1 MKEQVNSKAETAKI
15 SRPRRVSPAAGAGG
29 DPQPSA
35 GSKRAVLL
43 SVCLLAVLGV
53 SWWQAQEAVLR
64 GAVFQLSPDGSWL
77 TVDGV
82 ETRDESEVAA
92 VFEPD
97 NGQSLA
103 SVDVSERREQ
113 LLAIQWVKQARVS
126 KIWPNAVRVAVRE
139 RAPVALVPLAGGEAV
154 RMIDADGV
162 LLEYRSTGSDGLPVM
177 TGIDAEMDL
186 RARQDRVKLF
196 MAVMDACSV
205 QRFSERVSEINVADL
220 ENALVLAKHEGRLV
234 KLEMGNEHLR
244 HRVEMFLNGVD
255 SWQSALGPL
264 KSVNLRL
271 EGQIPVVLD
280 LGGDRQS

>member
-1 MKEQVNSKAETAKI
+1 MKKQVNSKAKPAKTSKLSQI
-15 SRPRRVSPAAGAGG
+15 LRAARGDSGSQPGARY
-29 DPQPSA
+29 
-35 GSKRAVLL
+35 KRAVLL
-43 SVCLLAVLGV
+43 SGLLLAVLGV

-64 GAVFQLSPDGSWL
+64 AAVFQLSPDGSWL

-82 ETRDESEVAA
+82 ESRDESEVAA
-92 VFEPD
+92 VFNPD

-103 SVDVSERREQ
+103 SVDVSKRRQQ
-113 LLAIQWVKQARVS
+113 LLAIQWIKEARVS
-126 KIWPNAVRVAVRE
+126 KVWPNAVRVAVRE

-162 LLEYRSTGSDGLPVM
+162 LLEYRSTGNDGLPVM

-196 MAVMDACSV
+196 MSVMDACSV

-234 KLEMGNEHLR
+234 RLEMGNDHLH

>member
-1 MKEQVNSKAETAKI
+1 MKQPVNSKAETAEI
-15 SRPRRVSPAAGAGG
+15 SRARRGSPAASADSG
-29 DPQPSA
+29 PQPGGA
-35 GSKRAVLL
+35 HKRAVLL
-43 SVCLLAVLGV
+43 SGCLLAVLAV
-53 SWWQAQEAVLR
+53 SWWHAQEALLR
-64 GAVFQLSPDGSWL
+64 AGVFQLSPDGSWL

-97 NGQSLA
+97 HGQSLA
-103 SVDVSERREQ
+103 SVDVSERRQQ
-113 LLAIQWVKQARVS
+113 LLAIHWVREARVS
-126 KIWPNAVRVAVRE
+126 KVWPNAVRVVVRE

-162 LLEYRSTGSDGLPVM
+162 LLEYRSAGGDGLPVM

-220 ENALVLAKHEGRLV
+220 ENALVLAKYEGRLV
-234 KLEMGNEHLR
+234 RLEMGNDHLR

>member
-1 MKEQVNSKAETAKI
+1 MKQQVNNKGKTAET
-15 SRPRRVSPAAGAGG
+15 SRSRRGSPPASVDSDPRPGAG
-29 DPQPSA
+29 Q
-35 GSKRAVLL
+35 KRALLL
-43 SVCLLAVLGV
+43 SGCLLAVLGV

-64 GAVFQLSPDGSWL
+64 AAVFQLSSDGSWL

-82 ETRDESEVAA
+82 ETGDESQVAA
-92 VFEPD
+92 VFESD

-103 SVDVSERREQ
+103 LVDVSERREQ
-113 LLAIQWVKQARVS
+113 LLAIQWVKEARVS

-139 RAPVALVPLAGGEAV
+139 RAPVALVPLAGGDAI

-162 LLEYRSTGSDGLPVM
+162 LLEYRSTGSKGLPVM

-186 RARQDRVKLF
+186 RAREDRVELF
-196 MAVMDACSV
+196 IAVMDACSV

-220 ENALVLAKHEGRLV
+220 GNALVLAKHEGRLV
-234 KLEMGNEHLR
+234 KLEMGNDHLR
-244 HRVEMFLNGVD
+244 HRVEMFLNGFD

-280 LGGDRQS
+280 LGGGRQS

>member
-1 MKEQVNSKAETAKI
+1 MNQQVNNKGKTAEI
-15 SRPRRVSPAAGAGG
+15 SRSRQGSPPESVGSGPRPGAG
-29 DPQPSA
+29 Q
-35 GSKRAVLL
+35 KRALLL
-43 SVCLLAVLGV
+43 SGCLLAVLGV

-64 GAVFQLSPDGSWL
+64 AAVFQLSPDGSWL

-82 ETRDESEVAA
+82 ETGDESQVAA

-103 SVDVSERREQ
+103 LVDVSERREQ
-113 LLAIQWVKQARVS
+113 LLAIQWVKEARVS

-139 RAPVALVPLAGGEAV
+139 RAPVALVPLAGGDAV

-162 LLEYRSTGSDGLPVM
+162 LLEYRSTGSEGLPVL

-186 RARQDRVKLF
+186 RAREDRVELF
-196 MAVMDACSV
+196 IAVMDACSV

-234 KLEMGNEHLR
+234 KLEMGNDHLR
-244 HRVEMFLNGVD
+244 HRVEVFLNGFD

-280 LGGDRQS
+280 LAGGRQS

>member
-1 MKEQVNSKAETAKI
+1 MKKQVNSKAKAAKI
-15 SRPRRVSPAAGAGG
+15 SRPRQVSPAAGAGG
-29 DPQPSA
+29 DPQSGA
-35 GSKRAVLL
+35 RSKRAVLL
-43 SVCLLAVLGV
+43 SGCLLAVLGV
-53 SWWQAQEAVLR
+53 SWWHAQEAVLR
-64 GAVFQLSPDGSWL
+64 AAVFQLSPDGSWL

-113 LLAIQWVKQARVS
+113 LLAIQWVKEARVS
-126 KIWPNAVRVAVRE
+126 KIWPNAVRVAVRA

-220 ENALVLAKHEGRLV
+220 ENVLVLAKHEGRLV
-234 KLEMGNEHLR
+234 TLEMGNDHLR

>member
-1 MKEQVNSKAETAKI
+1 MKQQANGKAKTAEI
-15 SRPRRVSPAAGAGG
+15 SGSRRGSLAASADSGGQPGAGY
-29 DPQPSA
+29 
-35 GSKRAVLL
+35 KRALLL
-43 SVCLLAVLGV
+43 SGCLLAVAGV
-53 SWWQAQEAVLR
+53 SWWHAQEALLR
-64 GAVFQLSPDGSWL
+64 TAVFQLSPDGSWL
-77 TVDGV
+77 TVDGL
-82 ETRDESEVAA
+82 ETRDASEVAA
-92 VFEPD
+92 VFEAD

-103 SVDVSERREQ
+103 SVDVSERRQQ
-113 LLAIQWVKQARVS
+113 LLAIDWVKEARVS
-126 KIWPNAVRVAVRE
+126 KIWPNAVQVVVRE
-139 RAPVALVPLAGGEAV
+139 RAPVALVPLAGDDAV

-162 LLEYRSTGSDGLPVM
+162 LLAYRSTGGDGLPVM
-177 TGIDAEMDL
+177 TGIDLEMDL

-220 ENALVLAKHEGRLV
+220 GNAFVLAKHEGRLV
-234 KLEMGNEHLR
+234 RLEIGSDHLR
-244 HRVEMFLNGVD
+244 HRVEIFLNGVD

>member
-1 MKEQVNSKAETAKI
+1 MKEQVNSKAKTANI
-15 SRPRRVSPAAGAGG
+15 SKPRRVSPAAGAGG

-35 GSKRAVLL
+35 GSKRAALL
-43 SVCLLAVLGV
+43 CVCLLAVLGV
-53 SWWQAQEAVLR
+53 SWWQAQETVLR

-103 SVDVSERREQ
+103 TVDVSERREQ
-113 LLAIQWVKQARVS
+113 LLAIQWVKEARVS
-126 KIWPNAVRVAVRE
+126 KVWPNAVRVAVRE

-220 ENALVLAKHEGRLV
+220 GNALVLAKHEGRLV
-234 KLEMGNEHLR
+234 RLEMGNEHLR

>member
-1 MKEQVNSKAETAKI
+1 MKKQVNSVAKTAET
-15 SRPRRVSPAAGAGG
+15 SSLRRVFLAASADGS
-29 DPQPSA
+29 PQPSA
-35 GSKRAVLL
+35 RPKRAVLL
-43 SVCLLAVLGV
+43 SGCLLTVLGV
-53 SWWQAQEAVLR
+53 SWWYAQEAVLR
-64 GAVFQLSPDGSWL
+64 TAVFQLSPDGSWL
-77 TVDGV
+77 TLDGI

-92 VFEPD
+92 VFEHD

-103 SVDVSERREQ
+103 SVDVSERRQQ
-113 LLAIQWVKQARVS
+113 LLAIQWVKEARVS

-162 LLEYRSTGSDGLPVM
+162 LLEYRSAGSDGLPVM
-177 TGIDAEMDL
+177 TGVDTEMDL

-196 MAVMDACSV
+196 MAVMDACSE

-220 ENALVLAKHEGRLV
+220 DNALVLAKHEGRLIT
-234 KLEMGNEHLR
+234 LEMGNEHLR
-244 HRVEMFLNGVD
+244 HRMEVFLNGVD
-255 SWQSALGPL
+255 SWQSALGRL
-264 KSVNLRL
+264 KSVNLRM

>member
-1 MKEQVNSKAETAKI
+1 MKKQVNSKAKPAKT
-15 SRPRRVSPAAGAGG
+15 SKLSQVLLAAHGDGGSQPGARY
-29 DPQPSA
+29 
-35 GSKRAVLL
+35 KRAALL
-43 SVCLLAVLGV
+43 SGFLLAVLGV
-53 SWWQAQEAVLR
+53 SWWHAQEAVLR
-64 GAVFQLSPDGSWL
+64 AAVFQLPPDGSWL

-92 VFEPD
+92 VFDPD

-103 SVDVSERREQ
+103 SVDVSKRRQQ
-113 LLAIQWVKQARVS
+113 LLAIQWVKEARVS
-126 KIWPNAVRVAVRE
+126 KVWPNAVRVAVRE

-162 LLEYRSTGSDGLPVM
+162 LLEYRSTGNDGLPVM

-234 KLEMGNEHLR
+234 RLEIGNDHLR